1 MDKGAGHRGA
11 LHFAAAHLVR
21 EGARPGGQTGQIEHF
36 HGAQTGFARFFPAQE
51 EREFDVFHR
60 GHGRQQVE
68 KLENHAEP
76 LAAVGGEG
84 RIVSTVEA
92 EAIHRDFSRCRL
104 IESAQQVEQGALA
117 AAARSGHRGEGAR
130 GDLQAHVA
138 QGVHFA
144 RG

>member
-1 MDKGAGHRGA
+1 MNEGTGHGGP

-36 HGAQTGFARFFPAQE
+36 HGAQAGFAGFLPAQE
-51 EREFDVFHR
+51 EGEFNVFHR
-60 GHGRQQVE
+60 GHGRKQVE

-84 RIVSTVEA
+84 GIVCTVEA
-92 EAIHRDFSRCRL
+92 QAIHRDFPRGRL
-104 IESAQQVEQGALA
+104 FEPAEQIEQCAFAASARA
-117 AAARSGHRGEGAR
+117 GHRGKGAR
-130 GDLQAHVA
+130 GDLQTHVA
-138 QGVHFA
+138 QSVHFA